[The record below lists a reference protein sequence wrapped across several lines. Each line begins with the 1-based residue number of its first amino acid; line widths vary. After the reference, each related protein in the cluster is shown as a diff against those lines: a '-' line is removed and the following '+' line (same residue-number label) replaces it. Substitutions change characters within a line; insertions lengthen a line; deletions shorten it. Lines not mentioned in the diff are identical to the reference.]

1 MKNIK
6 ETSSPADDD
15 DLPSD
20 LEIDAQEAAEFEV
33 EEIHNAVNGTVV
45 EPSHRGL
52 IGKLETDRSHC
63 FKISD
68 HSAYGDAP
76 WVLHQRPH
84 AKAMVV
90 NFNSRIEGG
99 NELKRMLVYH
109 LLPQFNPSGRLK
121 SFNSTITY
129 AHGFTYLENYLFESN
144 GLVATAEC
152 IRAISTF
159 LINGALDRVRDQASP
174 RQYTLLYAIVVLWIN
189 LSEQKL
195 IPEQYRLDTPLR
207 LVDTRER
214 QRDVQNKIATTA
226 EGWRPF
232 SQEELAVLV
241 EHALFWSTRALPALL
256 KIQNFLVKTGAAA
269 QNHCHVLKST
279 PDAEFETALSV
290 EIDGVLICGY
300 RATRSTQQVKGPN
313 GEIYEYEQWRY
324 TWLRR
329 MQLSVDKVRDAILIL
344 VALITGL
351 RNSELGG
358 LSFDDVIEGG
368 DGNWTLNVSR
378 FKTSNDSNY
387 AGEADTIPIPSFIG
401 DIITDFN
408 TLRDFKDLW
417 RKGLL
422 FEQVSNSRESRI
434 LPRATGR
441 AMMNLGAELGID
453 GIHPHRF
460 RKTIAEIIINRS
472 ERNIDLIRMLFGH
485 KSYKMSLRYIA
496 RNPYLV
502 GSVAETMETHFA
514 EDFVNI
520 VAAVRKGTYSGV
532 AAERIAG
539 VISNQPEAFK
549 GILLRLTIFS
559 YIAHLLESGEPIF
572 IQRTGVGMYC
582 FSGIKYTSEQ
592 PPPCRVGR
600 TLESGQVFPDPSNCQ
615 LECRNVVLLEGAKAT
630 IQQNILF
637 YSNLVSSSTKGLSRA
652 AERKIVEKI
661 KINEAHIARLERSA
675 SGIADKKLVTV
686 GGFT

>member
-1 MKNIK
+1 MENIT
-6 ETSSPADDD
+6 ETSSRANDD
-15 DLPSD
+15 DLPSN

-33 EEIHNAVNGTVV
+33 DAIHNAVNGTVV

-52 IGKLETDRSHC
+52 IGKLETDHSLC

-68 HSAYGDAP
+68 YSAYGDAP

-84 AKAMVV
+84 TKAMVV
-90 NFNSRIEGG
+90 NFNSRMEGG
-99 NELKRMLVYH
+99 NDLKRMLVYH
-109 LLPQFNPSGRLK
+109 LIPQFNPSGRLK
-121 SFNSTITY
+121 SFNSTVTY

-152 IRAISTF
+152 IRVISTF

-174 RQYTLLYAIVVLWIN
+174 RQYTLLYAIILLWIN

-195 IPEQYRLDTPLR
+195 IPVQYRLDTPLR

-214 QRDVQNKIATTA
+214 QRDLQNRIATTA

-256 KIQNFLVKTGAAA
+256 EIQNFLVKIGVAA
-269 QNHCHVLKST
+269 QNHHQVLKST
-279 PDAEFETALSV
+279 RDPALESALSIEV
-290 EIDGVLICGY
+290 DGVPVCGY
-300 RATRSTQQVKGPN
+300 YATNRVQKVKGF
-313 GEIYEYEQWRY
+313 GGKILEYKYWKY
-324 TWLRR
+324 TWLRQ
-329 MQLSVDKVRDAILIL
+329 MLVSVDKVRDAILIL

-351 RNSELGG
+351 RNSELGA
-358 LSFDDVIEGG
+358 LSFDDVVEGG

-378 FKTSNDSNY
+378 FKTSNDPNY
-387 AGEADTIPIPSFIG
+387 AGEADTIPIPTFIG

-422 FEQVSNSRESRI
+422 FEQVSNARESQI

-453 GIHPHRF
+453 GVHPHRF

-514 EDFVNI
+514 EDFINI

-532 AAERIAG
+532 AAERIAD

-559 YIAHLLESGEPIF
+559 YIAYLLESGEPIF

-582 FSGIKYTSEQ
+582 FSGVKYTSER

-600 TLESGQVFPDPSNCQ
+600 TLENGQVFPDPSNCQ
-615 LECRNVVLLEGAKAT
+615 LECKNVVLLEGAKAT

-637 YSNLVSSSTKGLSRA
+637 YSNLISNSTKGLSRA
-652 AERKIVEKI
+652 AERKLVDKI
-661 KINEAHIARLERSA
+661 KINEAHFAQLEQSA
-675 SGIADKKLVTV
+675 SGVADTKFAAV
-686 GGFT
+686 GGIT